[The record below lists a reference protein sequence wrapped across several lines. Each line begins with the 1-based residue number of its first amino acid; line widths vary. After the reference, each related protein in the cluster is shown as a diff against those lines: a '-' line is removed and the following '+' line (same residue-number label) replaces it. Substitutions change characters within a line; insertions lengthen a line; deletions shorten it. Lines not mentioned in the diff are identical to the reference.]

1 MQDKTSDDKNK
12 VLDSEVFDFSALP
25 NREKERLIPP
35 LGYTIPVLFNV
46 DIPGQEGQRMALF
59 RVTARNPGKL
69 RFSAELYGFAPKP
82 RPAAPP
88 PGAGESIDL
97 EVQSGVMGGGST
109 FKHKKD

>member
-1 MQDKTSDDKNK
+1 
-12 VLDSEVFDFSALP
+12 V
-25 NREKERLIPP
+25 
-35 LGYTIPVLFNV
+35 
-46 DIPGQEGQRMALF
+46 ALF
-59 RVTARNPGKL
+59 RVTARNPGRL

-88 PGAGESIDL
+88 VGAGASIDL